1 MDLLVDTH
9 CHLDFEDLAGEHES
23 ILARA
28 KQVGVEQVITIGI
41 DLPSSRRAIALA
53 EANGAI
59 YATIGIHPHNARAL
73 SSKDIQ
79 ELLTLGRKSQV
90 VAYGEIGLD
99 FYRNYKPRPVQTSCL
114 HEQLNVARELGL
126 PVVIH
131 DREAHEE
138 VLQILRDQKAWE
150 IGVAMHCF
158 SGDWMFAKKCLDLG
172 LYLSIAGPVTYA
184 KAQILQN
191 VARQCP
197 LDRLL
202 LETDAP
208 FLAPVPKRGKRN
220 EPAFLIHTAEKIAS
234 LRNIPLEKVARQ
246 TTSNARRLFKLP
258 KLDGGEKTA
267 EQNE

>member
-1 MDLLVDTH
+1 MDLFVDTH
-9 CHLDFEDLAGEHES
+9 CHLDFEDLAAEREK

-28 KQVGVEQVITIGI
+28 KQVGVQQVITIGI
-41 DLPSSRRAIALA
+41 DLPTSRRAIALA
-53 EANGAI
+53 EANGMI

-73 SSKDIQ
+73 SSKDFQ

-99 FYRNYKPRPVQTSCL
+99 FYRNYKPRPAQISCL

-138 VLQILRDQKAWE
+138 VLQILRQQKAWE
-150 IGVAMHCF
+150 IGGAMHCF
-158 SGDWMFAKKCLDLG
+158 SGDWLFAKKCLDLG
-172 LYLSIAGPVTYA
+172 FYLSIAGPVTFT
-184 KAQILQN
+184 KADILQN

-234 LRNIPLEKVARQ
+234 LRNIPLEDVARE

-258 KLDGGEKTA
+258 KVDGEMTA
-267 EQNE
+267 EHNE

>member
-1 MDLLVDTH
+1 MNQFVDTH
-9 CHLDFEDLAGEHES
+9 CHLDFEDLAGEHEN

-53 EANGAI
+53 EASGEI
-59 YATIGIHPHNARAL
+59 YATIGIHPHNACAF
-73 SSKDIQ
+73 SSKDLQ

-99 FYRNYKPRPVQTSCL
+99 FYRNYKPQSVQISCL
-114 HEQLNVARELGL
+114 REQLNVARELGL

-138 VLQILRDQKAWE
+138 VLQILREQKAWE
-150 IGVAMHCF
+150 MGGAMHCF
-158 SGDWMFAKKCLDLG
+158 SGDWSFARKCLDLG
-172 LYLSIAGPVTYA
+172 FYLSIAGPVTFA
-184 KAQILQN
+184 KAQILQH
-191 VARQCP
+191 VARHCP

-234 LRNIPLEKVARQ
+234 LKNLPLEEVARQ
-246 TTSNARRLFKLP
+246 TTSNACRLFKLP
-258 KLDGGEKTA
+258 KVNGETTV
-267 EQNE
+267 E

>member
-1 MDLLVDTH
+1 MLIDTH
-9 CHLDFEDLAGEHES
+9 CHLDFEDFAADLDD
-23 ILARA
+23 ILMRA
-28 KQVGVEQVITIGI
+28 KEEGVEQIITIGI
-41 DLPSSRRAIALA
+41 EVSSSRRAVSLT
-53 EANGAI
+53 EANREV
-59 YATIGIHPHNARAL
+59 YATVGIHPHNACEL
-73 SSKDIQ
+73 SSKNSQ
-79 ELLTLGRKSQV
+79 ELIALGGKSKV

-99 FYRNYKPRPVQTSCL
+99 FYRNYKPRPVQISCL

-138 VLQILRDQKAWE
+138 VLQILRQQKAWE
-150 IGVAMHCF
+150 IGGAMHCF
-158 SGDWMFAKKCLDLG
+158 SGDWLFAKKCLDLG
-172 LYLSIAGPVTYA
+172 FYLSIAGPVTFT
-184 KAQILQN
+184 KADILQN

-234 LRNIPLEKVARQ
+234 LRNIPLEDVARE

-258 KLDGGEKTA
+258 KVDGEMTA
-267 EQNE
+267 EHNE

>member
-1 MDLLVDTH
+1 MLVDTH
-9 CHLDFEDLAGEHES
+9 CHLDFEDLAAEQEG

-28 KQVGVEQVITIGI
+28 KQVGVEQIITIGI
-41 DLPSSRRAIALA
+41 DLPTSRRAIALA
-53 EANGAI
+53 ETNGMI
-59 YATIGIHPHNARAL
+59 YATIGIHPHNACAL
-73 SSKDIQ
+73 SSKDLQ

-99 FYRNYKPRPVQTSCL
+99 FYRNYKSRPVQISCL
-114 HEQLNVARELGL
+114 QEQLNVARQLGL

-138 VLQILRDQKAWE
+138 VLQILLKQEAWE
-150 IGVAMHCF
+150 IGGAMHCF
-158 SGDWMFAKKCLDLG
+158 SGDWSFAKKCLDLG
-172 LYLSIAGPVTYA
+172 FYLSIAGPVTFA
-184 KAQILQN
+184 KAQILQD

-234 LRNIPLEKVARQ
+234 LRNLPFEEVARQ

-258 KLDGGEKTA
+258 KVESGEMTA